1 MGDSE
6 EARMNR
12 LAIAFAVG
20 LLVAWSVGVGATT
33 VDHRWSGD
41 TYVLRAYDIDD
52 APANGFLLSTFFIV
66 NEGKWEIVRDT
77 VNDAIVF
84 ATGSFSALEDAD
96 IEVSFTP
103 FVELELKIPSRF
115 VDEGDKISVY
125 LMWLDDEKPYAFFTV
140 EEGRPEEAE
149 AAAGSP
155 GLLPAPFAVFR
166 ALPVPFQL
174 RATTAYEADDGVAA
188 VIANAGGTI
197 FRGDL
202 ALTATLSYFR
212 DWIGES
218 VTKYFE
224 QALGS
229 IVLAP
234 GAKLQLTVRPD
245 AAVDGSVAVTFPD
258 IVSRDGKVLTIAIP
272 APSEKAIAAFREMI
286 TNVWTGVSDKE
297 PDTDYIDLGFGVPGL
312 HILVPITPYFPPP
325 R

>member
-1 MGDSE
+1 MT
-6 EARMNR
+6 R
-12 LAIAFAVG
+12 LAIALTVG

-41 TYVLRAYDIDD
+41 VYAIRAYDIS
-52 APANGFLLSTFFIV
+52 ASSTNGQLLPTFYVV
-66 NEGKWEIVRDT
+66 NEGKWEIVKDSL
-77 VNDAIVF
+77 NDAIVF
-84 ATGSFSALEDAD
+84 ATGTFSALEDAD

-103 FVELELKIPSRF
+103 FAELELKIPSRF

-125 LMWLDDEKPYAFFTV
+125 LMWLDDEKPAASFTV
-140 EEGRPEEAE
+140 EEGGPEETE

-155 GLLPAPFAVFR
+155 GLLPTPFAVFR

-174 RATTAYEADDGVAA
+174 RATTAYEADGVVAA
-188 VIANAGGTI
+188 SIANAGSAI

-218 VTKYFE
+218 ITKYLE

-229 IVLAP
+229 IILAP

-258 IVSRDGKVLTIAIP
+258 IVSRDGEVLTIVIP

-286 TNVWTGVSDKE
+286 TNVWTGVSDRE
-297 PDTDYIDLGFGVPGL
+297 PDIDYIDLGLGVPGL
-312 HILVPITPYFPPP
+312 RILVPITPYFPPP